1 MEVRYINKTDDR
13 FEVSRIYEESWKYA
27 YKGLIPQN
35 YLDSIPVGRW
45 SSNADREG
53 MNTLVAVEDNKLIGT
68 ASFCKSRFEKFA
80 DYVEIVSIYFLPEYI
95 GKGHGKVLFE
105 AVMNEL
111 RKLGFNDVFLW
122 VLEGNARA
130 RAFYEKAGF
139 ENSGEFL
146 DDNIGGKDLREL
158 QYCCKIN

>member
-1 MEVRYINKTDDR
+1 MEVRYIDKTDDR
-13 FEVSRIYEESWKYA
+13 SEVSRIYEESWRSA
-27 YKGLIPQN
+27 YKGIIPQS
-35 YLDSIPVGRW
+35 YLDSIPSGRW
-45 SSNADREG
+45 AAHADREG
-53 MNTLVAVEDNKLIGT
+53 MHTLVAAEDNKLIGT

-80 DYVEIVSIYFLPEYI
+80 DHGEIVSIYFLPEYI

-111 RKLGFNDVFLW
+111 RKLGFKDVFLW

-139 ENSGEFL
+139 SYSGEFL
-146 DDNIGGKDLREL
+146 DDNIGGKDIREL
-158 QYCCKIN
+158 QYCYKIN